1 MFDLQAMINEH
12 HKRVKKITQNNS
24 IEVIKTLQ
32 NMSS

>member
-24 IEVIKTLQ
+24 IEV
-32 NMSS
+32 